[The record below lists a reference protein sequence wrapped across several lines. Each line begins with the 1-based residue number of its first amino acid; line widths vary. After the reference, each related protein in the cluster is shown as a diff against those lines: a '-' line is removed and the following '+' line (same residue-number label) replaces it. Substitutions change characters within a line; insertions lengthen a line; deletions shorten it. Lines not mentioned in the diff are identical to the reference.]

1 MYFRYC
7 GYFGWL
13 IFAGALMDWM
23 FAYYMQQSQ
32 TARDD
37 LIPAAKPDQQ
47 PQQITKMD

>member
-23 FAYYMQQSQ
+23 FAYYTHKNPTQ
-32 TARDD
+32 TNDSG
-37 LIPAAKPDQQ
+37 LIAAQNPAQ
-47 PQQITKMD
+47 